1 MAPSTESV
9 TAGRQVGE
17 LRPVSGELRHV
28 RSGGKIER
36 STFAGKL
43 KHKSRSMKRL
53 YISV

>member
-17 LRPVSGELRHV
+17 LRPVPGELRHV

-36 STFAGKL
+36 STLAGN
-43 KHKSRSMKRL
+43 
-53 YISV
+53 